1 MKRGGTSREFKQ
13 ALYAQFTRIA
23 KALASPGRLE
33 MLDLLSQGPYTVEEL
48 AGAAHLSV
56 ANASQ
61 HLHVLRDAKLVVA
74 SKSGLHV
81 TYRLSDDAVAQLYA
95 SLREV
100 AQRQLPEL
108 EPITRGLFSAR
119 DGVRSIDRDDLVRQ
133 IRAGDVTL
141 LDVRPRREYEAGHIG
156 GALSIPVDELAK
168 RLDEI
173 PKRKKVVAYCRGP
186 YCVFAVDAVRLLRAR
201 GFRAHAMEDGV
212 TEWRR
217 LGLPVATTSQ
227 EAS

>member
-1 MKRGGTSREFKQ
+1 MKSSGGREFKG
-13 ALYAQFTRIA
+13 ALYGQFARVA

-48 AGAAHLSV
+48 AAASNLSL

-74 SKSGLHV
+74 TKAGLHV
-81 TYRLSDDAVAQLYA
+81 TYRLSNEAVAQLY
-95 SLREV
+95 STLREV

-108 EPITRGLFSAR
+108 DPITRHLFAAR
-119 DGVRSIDRDDLVRQ
+119 GGVRSVDRRELVRQ
-133 IRAGDVTL
+133 IHEGHVTL
-141 LDVRPRREYEAGHIG
+141 LDVRPRREYEAGHIR

-168 RLDEI
+168 RLDEL
-173 PKRKKVVAYCRGP
+173 PKRKKVVAYCRGA
-186 YCVFAVDAVRLLRAR
+186 YCVFAVDAVRLLRAK

-217 LGLPVATTSQ
+217 HGLPVDIASQ
-227 EAS
+227 ELS